1 VIDDF
6 NYLARGDQQPILQQ
20 RGRSG
25 LGVLKTV
32 VVLTVIA
39 TAGAYLWVSYG
50 DLVQP
55 ASGAAQ
61 PAAAPMVA
69 DGEEPAT
76 EKDFEALKRQVGKS
90 LQTMLEDIDAQKADL
105 KKLSD
110 QVAALSAK
118 IDALQNAATPA
129 PLPVAPARPPVV
141 TTRKKNPTPKTPG
154 PISIGGAPLQ
164 SAPSDN
170 Q

>member
-1 VIDDF
+1 VIDF
-6 NYLARGDQQPILQQ
+6 NYLTRGDQQPILQQ

-25 LGVLKTV
+25 LRALKAV
-32 VVLTVIA
+32 VVLAVIA
-39 TAGAYLWVSYG
+39 TVAAYLWVNYG

-55 ASGAAQ
+55 ASGTAQ
-61 PAAAPMVA
+61 PAVAPVVA

-90 LQTMLEDIDAQKADL
+90 LQTTLEDIDAQKADL

-118 IDALQNAATPA
+118 IDALQNAARPTPQ
-129 PLPVAPARPPVV
+129 PVAPARPPAVA
-141 TTRKKNPTPKTPG
+141 TRKKPPAPKTPG
-154 PISIGGAPLQ
+154 PISIGGAPLR
-164 SAPSDN
+164 SPPSDN